1 MIKEVLILELKNCKV
16 ERIEKKVCAEMLNK
30 YHYLGKQGYSFR
42 SGYNFGLYYED
53 ILIGVAVFHT
63 VSAPETVQGCFG
75 LARNEQDG
83 IWELGRLAIH
93 PDYNGKN
100 YTSWFLARAIKQ
112 LRKVTV
118 VRALISYADTDYHC
132 GYIYQ
137 ATNFKYYG
145 MTSKKRDFWRKQ
157 PDGTYIKQ
165 SRGKTR
171 GIEGEWRDRTR
182 KHRYMLIFD
191 KTLKTNWIEQPYPK
205 GDNHE
210 F

>member
-1 MIKEVLILELKNCKV
+1 
-16 ERIEKKVCAEMLNK
+16 
-30 YHYLGKQGYSFR
+30 
-42 SGYNFGLYYED
+42 
-53 ILIGVAVFHT
+53 
-63 VSAPETVQGCFG
+63 
-75 LARNEQDG
+75 
-83 IWELGRLAIH
+83 
-93 PDYNGKN
+93 
-100 YTSWFLARAIKQ
+100 
-112 LRKVTV
+112 
-118 VRALISYADTDYHC
+118 
-132 GYIYQ
+132 
-137 ATNFKYYG
+137 

>member
-1 MIKEVLILELKNCKV
+1 MELKNCRI
-16 ERIEKKVCAEMLNK
+16 ERIEKKECAELINE
-30 YHYLGKQGYSFR
+30 YHYLGKQGCSFR

-53 ILIGVAVFHT
+53 ILIGVAVFHN

-83 IWELGRLAIH
+83 ILELGRLAIL
-93 PDYNGKN
+93 PEYNGKN

-112 LRKVTV
+112 LRKATV

-145 MTSKKRDFWRKQ
+145 MTTKKRDFWRKQ

-165 SRGKTR
+165 SRGKTN

-191 KTLKTNWIEQPYPK
+191 KTLKTKWIEQPYPK

-210 F
+210 C

>member
-1 MIKEVLILELKNCKV
+1 MKEVFILKITDCKV

-42 SGYNFGLYYED
+42 SGHNFGLFYGD
-53 ILIGVAVFHT
+53 VLIGVAVFHT

-75 LARNEQDG
+75 LGRTEQQG

-112 LRKVTV
+112 LKKATE

-145 MTSKKRDFWRKQ
+145 MTKKKHDFWRKR
-157 PDGTYIKQ
+157 PDGTYVKQ
-165 SRGKTR
+165 SRGKTK

-191 KTLKTNWIEQPYPK
+191 KKLKSNWIEEPYPK

-210 F
+210 Y

>member
-1 MIKEVLILELKNCKV
+1 MELKNCKV

-83 IWELGRLAIH
+83 IWELGRLAIL
-93 PDYNGKN
+93 PEYNGKN

-112 LRKVTV
+112 LRKTDEEESFEKAMQEEPIQLKGVKE
-118 VRALISYADTDYHC
+118 ALAKNED
-132 GYIYQ
+132 
-137 ATNFKYYG
+137 
-145 MTSKKRDFWRKQ
+145 M
-157 PDGTYIKQ
+157 
-165 SRGKTR
+165 
-171 GIEGEWRDRTR
+171 EVE
-182 KHRYMLIFD
+182 L
-191 KTLKTNWIEQPYPK
+191 
-205 GDNHE
+205 
-210 F
+210 